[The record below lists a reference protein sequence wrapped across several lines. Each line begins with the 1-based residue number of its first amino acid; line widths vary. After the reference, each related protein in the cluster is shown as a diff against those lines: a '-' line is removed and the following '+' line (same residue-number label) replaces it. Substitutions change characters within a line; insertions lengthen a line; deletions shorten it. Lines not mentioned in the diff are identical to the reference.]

1 MCWKDGRFAKHPW
14 WRYHVCNMLQKRCAR
29 MTGKVFVNHADGQ
42 ADMTLEEL
50 RNLLQLGDTATCY
63 RLFLFGSQ
71 LRGTAAWKRARR
83 AELLDMMDAIGLPHF
98 FITWSSADVQ
108 WDLLQQTLQQSEGM
122 AHRENDRQ
130 R

>member
-1 MCWKDGRFAKHPW
+1 
-14 WRYHVCNMLQKRCAR
+14 

-63 RLFLFGSQ
+63 RLFHFGSQ

-108 WDLLQQTLQQSEGM
+108 WNLLQQTLQQSEGM
-122 AHRENDRQ
+122 APENDVAFILSKVMSY
-130 R
+130 

>member
-1 MCWKDGRFAKHPW
+1 
-14 WRYHVCNMLQKRCAR
+14 

-98 FITWSSADVQ
+98 FITWSSAEPAPADVAAVRGYGASRKRS
-108 WDLLQQTLQQSEGM
+108 TKVMSY
-122 AHRENDRQ
+122 
-130 R
+130 